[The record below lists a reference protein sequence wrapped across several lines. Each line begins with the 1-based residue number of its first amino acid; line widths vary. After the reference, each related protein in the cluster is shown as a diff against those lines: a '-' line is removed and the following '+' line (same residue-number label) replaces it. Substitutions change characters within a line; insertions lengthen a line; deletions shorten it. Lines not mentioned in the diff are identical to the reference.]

1 MGKKWKDNEKKAVR
15 VEGERDQ
22 KGGASFE
29 RGSSNPGCTEAL
41 LNSCRCTGQRGPV
54 CANLPPEHILERR
67 GFEDDPGAAGL

>member
-1 MGKKWKDNEKKAVR
+1 MKGKRSTRKESGIKK
-15 VEGERDQ
+15 EGLPLSE
-22 KGGASFE
+22 ALF
-29 RGSSNPGCTEAL
+29 EAL